1 MAKLKNGSE
10 ERDAAV
16 AATMISLKYLWN
28 SGFSG
33 ITVISDLLQ
42 ICKNDPTYRAFGDN
56 EETLKELA
64 LLQEDGKPHATIRNI
79 VLSAISGEGLEMT
92 LESPI
97 AD

>member
-10 ERDAAV
+10 EHDAAV
-16 AATMISLKYLWN
+16 TVTMISLKHLWN

-33 ITVISDLLQ
+33 ITVISDLHQ

-56 EETLKELA
+56 EKTLKGLA
-64 LLQEDGKPHATIRNI
+64 LLQEDGKPHDTVRNI
-79 VLSAISGEGLEMT
+79 VLSAISGEGLEMM
-92 LESPI
+92 LVSPI